1 VINAVDATGL
11 VAHPKGYQDLI
22 ITPATDIEYTI
33 FFSNISSTDTVSRVV
48 IRDTLPQWL
57 DPSSLEMGPASH
69 PFTYSLYGQ
78 GMLKITFDSIGLL
91 PAGNGDVFA
100 SQGFIKLRLAQKA
113 ANPVGTVIENQV
125 AVYFDY
131 FEPQQT
137 NTEVHVVGCA
147 DYFSEGCLLVS
158 VDEEPASHYGIKVY
172 PNPLEESA
180 TFECESCPEGKVEL
194 RIFDLM
200 GRVVRV
206 STYNSSISFVFN
218 RQGLA
223 PGLYMYDL
231 RGENRELLGS
241 GKLIAQ

>member
-1 VINAVDATGL
+1 M
-11 VAHPKGYQDLI
+11 
-22 ITPATDIEYTI
+22 
-33 FFSNISSTDTVSRVV
+33 SRVV

-57 DPSSLEMGPASH
+57 NPASLEMGSASH

-78 GMLKITFDSIGLL
+78 GMLKITFDGINLL
-91 PAGNGDVFA
+91 PAGSSEMVA

-113 ANPVGTVIENQV
+113 GNPVGTVIENQV

-131 FEPQQT
+131 FEPRQT
-137 NTEVHVVGCA
+137 NAETHVVGCA
-147 DYFSEGCLLVS
+147 DYFSQGCLLVS
-158 VDEEPASHYGIKVY
+158 VDEEPASRYGLKVY

-180 TFECESCPEGKVEL
+180 TFECERCAEGEVEL
-194 RIFDLM
+194 RIFDAL

-206 STYNSSISFVFN
+206 STYNRSNSFVFN

-223 PGLYMYDL
+223 PGIYMYDL